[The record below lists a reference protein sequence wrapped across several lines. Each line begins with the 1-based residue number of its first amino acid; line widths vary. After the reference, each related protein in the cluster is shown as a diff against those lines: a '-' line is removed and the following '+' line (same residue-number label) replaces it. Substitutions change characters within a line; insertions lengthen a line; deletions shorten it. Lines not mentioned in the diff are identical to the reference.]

1 MKEQL
6 NYYTTSED
14 STYIAE
20 ELKLSVCHQAL
31 LPVDLMVVDSASEDG
46 LRFSLHYVLKSLISQ
61 QTYIIT
67 SQTDELQPVASLQS
81 LFPAMNWAER
91 EAWDFFGVDFINHPD
106 LRRILTDYGFSGYPL
121 RKDFPLS
128 GYSEVHFDD
137 AMKSVEHRPVELT
150 QAFRVF
156 RRMKI
161 WEDA

>member
-20 ELKLSVCHQAL
+20 ELKLSIYHQAL
-31 LPVDLMVVDSASEDG
+31 LPLDLMVVDSASEDG

-81 LFPAMNWAER
+81 LFPAMN
-91 EAWDFFGVDFINHPD
+91 
-106 LRRILTDYGFSGYPL
+106 
-121 RKDFPLS
+121 
-128 GYSEVHFDD
+128 
-137 AMKSVEHRPVELT
+137 
-150 QAFRVF
+150 
-156 RRMKI
+156 
-161 WEDA
+161 